1 MKYSVNSLALYLFS
15 NVYAT
20 TFHSLTLVTKTT
32 TALWRF
38 FFQNFFFRE
47 ENKKRGCCLDS
58 SWSRSTRRTECY
70 LVMDRFLCCRQSLKN
85 SSARLHAPSAADVSK
100 LRAALW
106 LYVSHWSKLPY
117 FQSGKKYLQ
126 NGSTGIIVGS
136 IPVHDWFFVWLRKCK
151 K

>member
-1 MKYSVNSLALYLFS
+1 MIDKQSDFFLSRESTSKSHNNPAAYLGKIVRKKT
-15 NVYAT
+15 NHYAT

-38 FFQNFFFRE
+38 FFKIFFSGRKQQ
-47 ENKKRGCCLDS
+47 KKRGCCLDS

-106 LYVSHWSKLPY
+106 LYVSHWSKSAS
-117 FQSGKKYLQ
+117 FQSGIKFLQ
-126 NGSTGIIVGS
+126 AKL
-136 IPVHDWFFVWLRKCK
+136 P
-151 K
+151 